1 MLVFVLECA
10 LREKTGKSRWERV
23 MQDTKQRI
31 LTLLKMNGG
40 LTTSDLSDMLG
51 ISATA
56 VRRHLNTLEAQNL
69 VAYRSE
75 QRGMGRPSFIY
86 ELAAGATSVFPQ
98 SYAAFASEVLEELLE
113 MDGNEKLDE
122 LFDRRQEKRRKQ
134 YVSRTEGQTLSDR
147 VASLARLLDGEGR
160 MTTWEQLGDGR
171 FILREHN
178 CPILDVARKF
188 DHPCR
193 CEISLLRE
201 TLQARVKRVGH
212 IPDGD
217 IACVYEIEAQ
227 SKSHVEGDGDSIE
240 IETRQTKAA

>member
-1 MLVFVLECA
+1 
-10 LREKTGKSRWERV
+10 

-40 LTTSDLSDMLG
+40 LTTSDLSNMLG

-69 VAYRSE
+69 VSHRTE

-86 ELAAGATSVFPQ
+86 ELTAGASNVFPQ
-98 SYAAFASEVLEELLE
+98 SYAAFATEMLQELLE
-113 MDGNEKLDE
+113 LDGTDKLDE
-122 LFDRRQEKRRKQ
+122 LFDRRQEKRREQ
-134 YVSRTEGQTLSDR
+134 YVSRTKGQTLSDR
-147 VASLARLLDGEGR
+147 VASLARLLEGEGR
-160 MTTWEQLGDGR
+160 MTTWEQLDDGR

-178 CPILDVARKF
+178 CPILKVAQQF

-193 CEISLLRE
+193 CEIDLLRE
-201 TLQARVKRVGH
+201 ILEANVERVNH

-217 IACVYEIEAQ
+217 IACVYEIQAPV
-227 SKSHVEGDGDSIE
+227 KSRNH
-240 IETRQTKAA
+240 R

>member
-1 MLVFVLECA
+1 
-10 LREKTGKSRWERV
+10 

-40 LTTSDLSDMLG
+40 LTTSDLSNMLG

-69 VAYRSE
+69 VSHRTE

-86 ELAAGATSVFPQ
+86 ELTAGASNVFPQ
-98 SYAAFASEVLEELLE
+98 SYAAFATEMLQELLE
-113 MDGNEKLDE
+113 LDGTDKLDE
-122 LFDRRQEKRRKQ
+122 LFDRRQEKRREQ
-134 YVSRTEGQTLSDR
+134 YVSRTKGQTLSDR
-147 VASLARLLDGEGR
+147 VASLARLLEGEGR
-160 MTTWEQLGDGR
+160 MTTWEQLDDGR

-178 CPILDVARKF
+178 CPILKVAQQF

-193 CEISLLRE
+193 CEIDLLRE
-201 TLQARVKRVGH
+201 TLEADVERVNH

-217 IACVYEIEAQ
+217 IACVYEIQAPVKNRNQ
-227 SKSHVEGDGDSIE
+227 
-240 IETRQTKAA
+240 R

>member
-1 MLVFVLECA
+1 
-10 LREKTGKSRWERV
+10 

-56 VRRHLNTLEAQNL
+56 VRRHLNTLEAQSL
-69 VAYRSE
+69 VSHRTE

-86 ELAAGATSVFPQ
+86 ELTAGASNVFPQ
-98 SYAAFASEVLEELLE
+98 SYAAFATEMLEVLLEL
-113 MDGNEKLDE
+113 DGNEKLAE
-122 LFDRRQEKRRKQ
+122 LFDRRQEKRREQ
-134 YVSRTEGQTLSDR
+134 YVSRTRGETLSAR
-147 VASLARLLDGEGR
+147 VASLARLLEGEGR
-160 MTTWEQLGDGR
+160 MTTWEQLEDGR

-178 CPILDVARKF
+178 CPILNVAQEF

-193 CEISLLRE
+193 CEIDMLRDI
-201 TLQARVKRVGH
+201 LNAKVKRIGH

-227 SKSHVEGDGDSIE
+227 KSDLVKGDSGSIALE
-240 IETRQTKAA
+240 AGQAKTP